1 MLNKQSL
8 KESTMLIAG
17 EYTNMIC
24 NHLNLNTFNMEYKE
38 ELENSNFDFSKH
50 GIKKVVI
57 LDTGLSSL
65 MKWEIFIE
73 FVSSNP
79 TISFELFTRYNLITH
94 GRLEELNNIIIKES
108 KTQTLDPLKILF
120 EI

>member
-17 EYTNMIC
+17 EYTNIIC
-24 NHLNLNTFNMEYKE
+24 NHLNLKTFDIEYKE
-38 ELENSNFDFSKH
+38 ELEISNFDFSKH

-57 LDTGLSSL
+57 LDTALSSL
-65 MKWEIFIE
+65 MKWETFIE

-79 TISFELFTRYNLITH
+79 TINFELVTRYNLITH
-94 GRLEELNNIIIKES
+94 GRLDKLNNLTIKTNKS
-108 KTQTLDPLKILF
+108 QTLDPLKLLF